1 MCRKDSG
8 SDAADPGEK
17 GDGTL
22 AGKQPQKAGWT
33 RRDFFNWVLNAV
45 MGVIAVLVAIPT
57 VGALLT
63 PVFSKQGPT
72 WVKLGPA
79 SNLQKSSLSAGTGS
93 VGSVVK
99 AAYSYVMMDHWAKSP
114 QSDYAYLRYI
124 GGNCPFFI
132 LSPICT
138 HLGCHVDWVG
148 SVNQFHCP
156 CHGSVYTVDGT
167 NVSGPAPLPLG
178 VFKWKTQGSDLYIAV
193 EPSTFTHAETRTSEE
208 DKQPCTRVS

>member
-1 MCRKDSG
+1 MR
-8 SDAADPGEK
+8 ARFRLQK
-17 GDGTL
+17 GDATL

-33 RRDFFNWVLNAV
+33 RRDFFNWVLNITMGAV
-45 MGVIAVLVAIPT
+45 ALLVAIPT

-63 PVFSKQGPT
+63 PAFAKSKPQ
-72 WVKLGPA
+72 WVKLGTPA
-79 SNLQKSSLSAGTGS
+79 SLQSASLAAGSGG

-99 AAYSYVMMDHWAKSP
+99 APYSYIRIDHWAKSP
-114 QSDYAYLRYI
+114 TSDYAYLRYV

-138 HLGCHVDWVG
+138 HLGCHVDWIPAA
-148 SVNQFHCP
+148 NQFHCP
-156 CHGSVYTVDGT
+156 CHGSVYTIDGI

-178 VFKWKTQGSDLYIAV
+178 VFKWRLTGSDLYIAV
-193 EPSTFTHAETRTSEE
+193 ESSTFTHAETRTSEE